1 MNSLNNTLFAMLKV
15 SLYFVIIFGII
26 AVLAVFVVIPRW
38 VRTEEVLVPNIIGK
52 TYYDAVGILDDAGLR
67 PDKTIQ
73 EASSD
78 APKGEIIA
86 QNPEANFRIKSYQP
100 VKITVSI
107 GTELAPVPSVIG
119 KSREAAF
126 DTLTAAGFRPN
137 RIAFVHSEDYLQ
149 DTVIAQTPPEGGGQ
163 RRGSPVNLLVSR
175 GPTPQFIQLPNFQGQ
190 PAADVLVALGAVGL
204 NVETEYSSHPKIPE
218 GAIIAHEPIGGVM
231 LRTGDRVLLEV
242 SGVQGST
249 ENIGRLLPFK
259 HTVSGEEDDL
269 SRQVTI
275 IIIDDYSE
283 RTEVDQ
289 RYAPGTVVDLEQKG
303 VRVFG
308 KTRVIIYENGEKL
321 PEVLYR

>member
-1 MNSLNNTLFAMLKV
+1 MNTLNNTLFATFKV
-15 SLYFVIIFGII
+15 SLYLLILLGII
-26 AVLAVFVVIPRW
+26 AVLAIFVVIPRW

-107 GTELAPVPSVIG
+107 GSELAPVPSVIG
-119 KSREAAF
+119 KSQEAAF
-126 DTLTAAGFRPN
+126 DTLTTTGFRPN

-163 RRGSPVNLLVSR
+163 RRGSPINLLVSL
-175 GPTPQFIQLPNFQGQ
+175 GPTPQFIELPNFQGQ
-190 PAADVLVALGAVGL
+190 PAADVLVALEAVGL
-204 NVETEYSSHPKIPE
+204 NVETKYSSHPKIPE
-218 GAIIAHEPIGGVM
+218 GAIIAHEPPGDVM
-231 LRTGDRVLLEV
+231 MKTGDLVRLEI

-249 ENIGRLLPFK
+249 GDIGRLLPFK
-259 HTVSGEEDDL
+259 HTVGEEGDL
-269 SRQVTI
+269 SRQVRI
-275 IIIDDYSE
+275 VVIDDYGE
-283 RTEVDQ
+283 RTVVNQ

-303 VRVFG
+303 FRVFG
-308 KTRVIIYENGEKL
+308 KIRVIVYEDGEKL